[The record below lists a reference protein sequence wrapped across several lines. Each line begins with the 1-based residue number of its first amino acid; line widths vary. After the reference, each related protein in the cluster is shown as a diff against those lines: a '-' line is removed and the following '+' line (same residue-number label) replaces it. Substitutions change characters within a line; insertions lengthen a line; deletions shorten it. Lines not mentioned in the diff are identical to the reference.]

1 MVTKG
6 RWYGE
11 AVTEGIR
18 AGGDRGLSIPQSRCA
33 SQLPLHKGACPHR
46 RWGWRC
52 SAGDG
57 DLVGRLIAAPTG
69 ALPVFS

>member
-33 SQLPLHKGACPHR
+33 SQLPLHKGACPL
-46 RWGWRC
+46 
-52 SAGDG
+52 SYAE
-57 DLVGRLIAAPTG
+57 LAACG
-69 ALPVFS
+69 G